1 MHIVRRAYGCGGVV
15 TILDE
20 GGGRCQRMRVVW
32 FKRDLR
38 MADHAP
44 LVEAVESGED
54 VLFLYVHEP
63 ERCLQPDVSALHTAW
78 EVANARALS
87 RSLQRRGGTVQLRI
101 GEPVAILSELH
112 AEDALTHLHSHQETG
127 LMWSWERDKRVA
139 QWCEANDVTWN
150 EHPSNGVV
158 RGLVDRDRWNGL
170 RNRRMT
176 AMCFAAPESVE
187 PHPRF
192 VSIDE
197 TTEVVPDYRELVQT
211 PLEAGERAAHGW
223 LDSFVEGR
231 WVDYLATISNP
242 ATSPEA
248 SSRLSAYI
256 ASGVLSVRQVKQ
268 RLLKAMHE
276 AHGQSS
282 VNMADFRKNINAF
295 TSRVSWRCHF
305 VQRLEMETTMNVQ
318 SINPELDEALGR
330 TDAEERFRAWAEG
343 TTGWPFFD
351 ACMRSLK
358 ATGWINFRMRA
369 MMQSVAAY
377 TLWLPWQRT
386 GNHLAQLFID
396 YEPGIHWSQI
406 HMQSGVTGINAVRAY
421 SILKQSLDH
430 DETGDFIRKWVPELS
445 MVPTPYIHEPWTM
458 SKSMQETTGTVI
470 GVHYPRPIVDE
481 NEARSL
487 GIKSAYAARK
497 HEDVKARSAQVYAR
511 HGSRKQRRQRRP
523 SRAPRTSKPEP
534 DPQTSLLDFQAVPAG
549 PLNDKGGLKG

>member
-1 MHIVRRAYGCGGVV
+1 
-15 TILDE
+15 
-20 GGGRCQRMRVVW
+20 MRVVW

-38 MADHAP
+38 MADHGP

-54 VLFLYVHEP
+54 ILFLYVHEP
-63 ERCLQPDVSALHTAW
+63 ERCRQPDVSALHTAW

-87 RSLQRRGGTVQLRI
+87 RALQRRGGTVQLRI
-101 GEPVAILSELH
+101 GEPTAILSELH
-112 AEDALTHLHSHQETG
+112 EHDPLTHLHSHQETG

-139 QWCEANDVTWN
+139 RWCEANGVQWN

-158 RGLVDRDRWNGL
+158 RGLEDRDRWNGL

-176 AMCFAAPESVE
+176 ATCFAAPESVRTH
-187 PHPRF
+187 PHF
-192 VSIDE
+192 DSIDE
-197 TTEVVPDYRELVQT
+197 TAEVVPDHRNLVNT

-242 ATSPEA
+242 ATSPNA

-305 VQRLEMETTMNVQ
+305 VQRLEMETTMNTQ
-318 SINPELDEALGR
+318 SINPQLDAALER
-330 TDAEERFRAWAEG
+330 TNVEQRYQAWAEG

-386 GNHLAQLFID
+386 GNHLARLFID

-406 HMQSGVTGINAVRAY
+406 HMQSGITGINAVRAY

-430 DETGDFIRKWVPELS
+430 DQAGDFIRTWVPELS

-458 SKSMQETTGTVI
+458 SESMQETTGTVI
-470 GVHYPRPIVDE
+470 GVHYPKPIVDE
-481 NEARSL
+481 NEARGL
-487 GIKSAYAARK
+487 GIKAAYAARK
-497 HEDVKARSAQVYAR
+497 HEDVKAQSARVYSR
-511 HGSRKQRRQRRP
+511 HGSRKQRRQRR
-523 SRAPRTSKPEP
+523 STRAPVKKDIEK
-534 DPQTSLLDFQAVPAG
+534 DPQTSLLDFQAALAG
-549 PLNDKGGLKG
+549 SNEDKGRLKG